1 MSSQYLSQN
10 ALDSTDLRKKFIRL
24 FKRFKSINETC
35 KTLHI
40 SSSAYYSYMHKAKK
54 EGDQYIIHRKF
65 AEQVNDI
72 KKIN

>member
-1 MSSQYLSQN
+1 MPNQYSSQN
-10 ALDSTDLRKKFIRL
+10 ALDSTDLRDKFIKL
-24 FKRFKSINETC
+24 FRRFKSINETC

-40 SSSAYYSYMHKAKK
+40 SSSAYYGYMHKAKK

-72 KKIN
+72 KKLK